1 MRRTID
7 QSCRKRLAA
16 QAADVCAFF
25 CADLNCVETWRL
37 AAHRMHTGRNNFDIF
52 TVPEQTAKKPF
63 RDRTAANI
71 ACADKED
78 AFHVSDGASERHPN
92 VELYVLKSIYTLWEV
107 RLLINGASRQ
117 RELRLF
123 WWAFRCFAQMT
134 IDTLR
139 QVPLFESLDNEAAG
153 ELCHLLESLDCKAST
168 ILFRAG
174 DEGDALYVIERGKVR
189 ICVRTTQGHELTLT
203 ELGRGD
209 FFGEMALLDGQRR
222 SADAVVAEDARL
234 AVLSREHFLS
244 FVRSSPNV
252 ALELLTALANR
263 LRHTD
268 EMLRHSATRNVNVE
282 EAARLT
288 LADRAA
294 DIIAEFGGSWKFI
307 ISAVLFFNVW
317 VVINSLLLTNRGFDA
332 YPYLL
337 LSTMINMLAVLQ
349 APIILMSQNRQA
361 HKDRLRSEIDYQIN
375 LKNELALNE
384 ILERLKTLERE
395 HLQLTSDKRPE

>member
-1 MRRTID
+1 MRF
-7 QSCRKRLAA
+7 AA
-16 QAADVCAFF
+16 I
-25 CADLNCVETWRL
+25 L
-37 AAHRMHTGRNNFDIF
+37 
-52 TVPEQTAKKPF
+52 
-63 RDRTAANI
+63 DRRSVV
-71 ACADKED
+71 
-78 AFHVSDGASERHPN
+78 F
-92 VELYVLKSIYTLWEV
+92 L
-107 RLLINGASRQ
+107 
-117 RELRLF
+117 
-123 WWAFRCFAQMT
+123 QMT

-153 ELCHLLESLDCKAST
+153 ELCHLLESLDCKAGAF
-168 ILFRAG
+168 LFRAG
-174 DEGDALYVIERGKVR
+174 DQGDAWFLIERGKVR

-252 ALELLTALANR
+252 ALELLAALANR

-282 EAARLT
+282 EAAQLT

-307 ISAVLFFNVW
+307 IAAVLFFNVW
-317 VVINSLLLTNRGFDA
+317 VLINTLLLANSGFDP

-337 LSTMINMLAVLQ
+337 LSTGINMLAVLQ

-395 HLQLTSDKRPE
+395 YLQLTSDKRPE

>member
-1 MRRTID
+1 
-7 QSCRKRLAA
+7 
-16 QAADVCAFF
+16 
-25 CADLNCVETWRL
+25 
-37 AAHRMHTGRNNFDIF
+37 
-52 TVPEQTAKKPF
+52 
-63 RDRTAANI
+63 
-71 ACADKED
+71 
-78 AFHVSDGASERHPN
+78 
-92 VELYVLKSIYTLWEV
+92 
-107 RLLINGASRQ
+107 
-117 RELRLF
+117 
-123 WWAFRCFAQMT
+123 MT

-174 DEGDALYVIERGKVR
+174 DEGDAMYVIERGKVR

-209 FFGEMALLDGQRR
+209 FFGEMALLLDGQRR

-268 EMLRHSATRNVNVE
+268 ELLRHSATRNVNVE

-307 ISAVLFFNVW
+307 IAAVLFFNVW
-317 VVINSLLLTNRGFDA
+317 VLINTLLLANSGFDP

-337 LSTMINMLAVLQ
+337 LSTGINMLAVLQ

-395 HLQLTSDKRPE
+395 YLQLTSDKRPE

>member
-1 MRRTID
+1 
-7 QSCRKRLAA
+7 
-16 QAADVCAFF
+16 
-25 CADLNCVETWRL
+25 
-37 AAHRMHTGRNNFDIF
+37 
-52 TVPEQTAKKPF
+52 
-63 RDRTAANI
+63 
-71 ACADKED
+71 
-78 AFHVSDGASERHPN
+78 
-92 VELYVLKSIYTLWEV
+92 
-107 RLLINGASRQ
+107 
-117 RELRLF
+117 
-123 WWAFRCFAQMT
+123 MT

-168 ILFRAG
+168 VLFRAG
-174 DEGDALYVIERGKVR
+174 DEGDAMYVIERGKVR

-209 FFGEMALLDGQRR
+209 FFGEMALLGDGQRR

-282 EAARLT
+282 EAAQLT
-288 LADRAA
+288 LANRAA

-307 ISAVLFFNVW
+307 ISAVLFFNAW
-317 VVINSLLLTNRGFDA
+317 VVINSLLLANRGFDA

-361 HKDRLRSEIDYQIN
+361 NKDRLRSEIDYQIN

-395 HLQLTSDKRPE
+395 YLHRTSDKRPE